1 MTGFFYKLSC
11 FGHNVYCNL
20 MFASTVTDSRARS
33 PVPAGCSGPALLLRG
48 DAQQREAL
56 RPHQQGLP
64 APGTPGAEF
73 IDFLRELKP
82 T

>member
-1 MTGFFYKLSC
+1 
-11 FGHNVYCNL
+11 

-33 PVPAGCSGPALLLRG
+33 PVPAGSSGPAVLLRG
-48 DAQQREAL
+48 DAQQGEAL

-64 APGTPGAEF
+64 APGTPVSEL
-73 IDFLRELKP
+73 IDLLRELKS